1 MVFSF
6 ILKIYLTTNLH
17 KYVISNAI
25 DMYIRQCHM
34 FIIHNQ
40 FFKKI
45 FRRKRRI
52 FELLMSFSSQTL
64 FIMSTVRKVRLN
76 KLLVY
81 RSEIFVGQI
90 QQTPWPHHHHVVHKR
105 KKVKTKMVSKKC
117 FWNKTFLLCTN
128 FLFCVFTNFSFKNV
142 MFMFK
147 IIFVR
152 VLGVN
157 DFIKNR

>member
-90 QQTPWPHHHHVVHKR
+90 QQTPWPHHHHVVRKR
-105 KKVKTKMVSKKC
+105 KKVKMKMVSKSVFEIKHFC
-117 FWNKTFLLCTN
+117 CVPIFYFVFSPSSHTKTLC
-128 FLFCVFTNFSFKNV
+128 LCLKNS
-142 MFMFK
+142 
-147 IIFVR
+147 VR

-157 DFIKNR
+157 DFI

>member
-1 MVFSF
+1 
-6 ILKIYLTTNLH
+6 
-17 KYVISNAI
+17 
-25 DMYIRQCHM
+25 MYIRQCHM

-105 KKVKTKMVSKKC
+105 KKVKMKMVSKKC

-128 FLFCVFTNFSFKNV
+128 FLFCVFTKFSNKNV
-142 MFMFK
+142 MFMFEK
-147 IIFVR
+147 FLWEFWGWMTLFRKVISNNYSLNIC
-152 VLGVN
+152 
-157 DFIKNR
+157 KNRNMLINDINSFE